1 MDENLNTSIPQTEP
15 TAAAPGGN
23 TASSPYVQPAPAPV
37 QPTPSSTQP
46 QFSQQPAYQPPQTQQ
61 PADFQRPYPNPGQSI
76 PQQPIN
82 NQNFQAPTKFCK
94 FCGARIPM
102 DAVICTACGRQVEM
116 LSSSQPA
123 SQPVYIQNIN
133 TNNNT
138 NNNNMNGKKPLDKWV
153 AFFLCFFLGWM
164 GAHKFYEGRIGMG
177 LVYLFTFGGFGIGW
191 FLDTIVLLFKPNPY
205 YLK

>member
-1 MDENLNTSIPQTEP
+1 MDENLNTSIPQTKP
-15 TAAAPGGN
+15 TAAVPDGN
-23 TASSPYVQPAPAPV
+23 TASSPYVQPAPAPI
-37 QPTPSSTQP
+37 QPSPSPVQP

-61 PADFQRPYPNPGQSI
+61 PYLNPAQNV

-82 NQNFQAPTKFCK
+82 NQNFQTPTKFCK

-102 DAVICTACGRQVEM
+102 DAVICTACGRQVEA
-116 LSSSQPA
+116 LSSAQPA

-138 NNNNMNGKKPLDKWV
+138 NNNNMGGRKPLDKWV

-164 GAHKFYEGRIGMG
+164 GAHKFYEGKIGWG
-177 LVYLFTFGGFGIGW
+177 LVYLFTCGGFCLGW
-191 FLDTIVLLFKPNPY
+191 FFDTIALLFKPNPY